1 MDSLIPLFVIV
12 PLGIA
17 FLIPLLWKVL
27 PSVFKYLPATGLLFL
42 VVIAFYMLINNGG
55 ETLTYKVGGWEP
67 VRNIPIGIHLVVDG
81 LSMTMLI
88 IINLIGFLA
97 GLYSVPYIKKFTGE
111 NYFFVLFSLM
121 VAGMNGVVITGDL
134 FNLFVFL
141 EISVISSYALVAFGS
156 SKDELE
162 ASFKYQVLGGIA
174 SLLILFALAITYW
187 YTSTLNIN
195 DISLLLKQAPAGKIT
210 IFIQLF
216 FIAGFGLKAALIP
229 FHSWLPDA
237 HSSAPSPISAMLS
250 GILIKAIGVYAL
262 LRLFF
267 NMFQLSLEISVIIT
281 TIGVLSMVIG
291 VVLAIGQWDMKRL
304 FAYHSISQMGY
315 VVMAAGIAMIILS
328 KGGDKGIAVLS
339 LSGGLFHMF
348 NHSVFKGLLFLN
360 AGSVE
365 YATGTR
371 NLKELGGLS
380 ELLPVTSVTSLGAS
394 LSISGIPPFNGFF
407 SKLIIIIAAIQGR
420 FYLLAFLAVIVS
432 IITLA
437 SFMKV
442 QRYAFLD
449 KLKKTRLQNIKEVP
463 FLMCLPMIVLA
474 LLCLVMSLMVI
485 PGIRETFL
493 MPAVNSLISIIM

>member
-1 MDSLIPLFVIV
+1 MDSLIPLFVVI

-17 FLIPLLWKVL
+17 FLLPLVWKFIP
-27 PSVFKYLPATGLLFL
+27 SAFKYLPATGILFL
-42 VVIAFYMLINNGG
+42 LIMAFYMLITNGG
-55 ETLTYKVGGWEP
+55 ETLTYKIGGWEP
-67 VRNIPIGIHLVVDG
+67 IGNIPIGIHLVVDG
-81 LSMTMLI
+81 LTLCMLI

-97 GLYSVPYIKKFTGE
+97 GLYSIPYMKKYTGE
-111 NYFFVLFSLM
+111 NYFFTLFSLM

-141 EISVISSYALVAFGS
+141 EVSVISSYALVAFGS
-156 SKDELE
+156 SKAELE

-187 YTSTLNIN
+187 QTSTLNMN
-195 DISLLLKQAPAGKIT
+195 DISSVLSQTASGKTT

-216 FIAGFGLKAALIP
+216 LITGFGLKAALIP

-250 GILIKAIGVYAL
+250 GILIKAIGIYAI

-267 NMFQLSLEISVIIT
+267 NLFQLSLEVSVIIT
-281 TIGVLSMVIG
+281 AIGVLSMVIG
-291 VVLAIGQWDMKRL
+291 VILAIGQWDMKKL
-304 FAYHSISQMGY
+304 FAYSSISQMGY
-315 VVMAAGIAMIILS
+315 VIMAAGISMIILVR
-328 KGGDKGIAVLS
+328 GGDKGIAVLA

-371 NLKELGGLS
+371 NLRELGGLS
-380 ELLPVTSVTSLGAS
+380 EMLPVTSATSLGAS
-394 LSISGIPPFNGFF
+394 LSIAGIPPFNGFF
-407 SKLIIIIAAIQGR
+407 SKLIIIIAAIQGK
-420 FYLLAFLAVIVS
+420 FYFLALLAVIVS

-449 KLKKTRLQNIKEVP
+449 KPRKPYTLKIKEVP
-463 FLMCLPMIVLA
+463 FLMCFSMIILVLFC
-474 LLCLVMSLMVI
+474 LLMSLMVI
-485 PGIRETFL
+485 PGIRDMFL
-493 MPAVNSLISIIM
+493 MPAVNSLISLTM

>member
-1 MDSLIPLFVIV
+1 MDSFIPLFVIV

-17 FLIPLLWKVL
+17 FLIPLVWKVF
-27 PSVFKYLPATGLLFL
+27 PSAFKYFPATGMLFL
-42 VVIAFYMLINNGG
+42 VVIAFYMLITTGG

-67 VRNIPIGIHLVVDG
+67 VKNIPIGIHLVVDG
-81 LSMTMLI
+81 LSMMMLI

-97 GLYSVPYIKKFTGE
+97 GLYSIPYMKKFTGE
-111 NYFFVLFSLM
+111 NYYFVLFSLM

-141 EISVISSYALVAFGS
+141 EISVIASYALVAFGS

-162 ASFKYQVLGGIA
+162 ASFKYQILGGIA

-187 YTSTLNIN
+187 YTSTLNID
-195 DISLLLKQAPAGKIT
+195 DISLLLKQAPDSKVT
-210 IFIQLF
+210 IFIQIL

-250 GILIKAIGVYAL
+250 GILIKAIGIYVI

-267 NMFQLSLEISVIIT
+267 NMFLLSFEISVVIT
-281 TIGVLSMVIG
+281 TIGVLSMVVG

-339 LSGGLFHMF
+339 LTGGLFHMF
-348 NHSVFKGLLFLN
+348 NHSIFKGLLFLN

-380 ELLPVTSVTSLGAS
+380 KVLPVTSVTSLGAS

-420 FYLLAFLAVIVS
+420 L
-432 IITLA
+432 
-437 SFMKV
+437 KV

-449 KLKKTRLQNIKEVP
+449 KLKETKLPDFKEVP
-463 FLMCLPMIVLA
+463 FFMCLPMIVLA

-485 PGIRETFL
+485 PGIRDIFL
-493 MPAVNSLISIIM
+493 LPAVNSLISIIM

>member
-1 MDSLIPLFVIV
+1 
-12 PLGIA
+12 
-17 FLIPLLWKVL
+17 
-27 PSVFKYLPATGLLFL
+27 
-42 VVIAFYMLINNGG
+42 
-55 ETLTYKVGGWEP
+55 
-67 VRNIPIGIHLVVDG
+67 
-81 LSMTMLI
+81 
-88 IINLIGFLA
+88 
-97 GLYSVPYIKKFTGE
+97 
-111 NYFFVLFSLM
+111 
-121 VAGMNGVVITGDL
+121 MNGVVITGDL